1 MKISCLGGGGL
12 YFVRPLAD
20 FALTAEMRGSTIV
33 LYDID
38 HERAEKIAAE
48 GICQHANAPNMA
60 HVIFAFMFCLVVL
73 VLAFC
78 LTCASATRVSALVA
92 GVC

>member
-1 MKISCLGGGGL
+1 MATIRPSVPCLEFHPVGIATV
-12 YFVRPLAD
+12 FPSVPIRVFWA
-20 FALTAEMRGSTIV
+20 
-33 LYDID
+33 
-38 HERAEKIAAE
+38 IAAE

-60 HVIFAFMFCLVVL
+60 HVIFVFMFCLVVL